1 VIDLTVATWNVEW
14 RAPGSV
20 DAALIRERLNS
31 VGADI
36 ICLTEAYADFMGGEG
51 HLIESE
57 PDYGYPVVQGRRKVL
72 LWSREPWAAVDRV
85 GQPDLPPGR
94 FVAGRTMTPVGPINV
109 VGVCIPWREAHVRSG
124 TRDRTL
130 WQDHLAYLKGLRGI
144 LADRTERTLVM
155 GDFNQRVPGNTPR
168 RLCSQHWSRHCEASA
183 WRPPVPSHRPAR
195 PRSIM
200 SRIRAISN
208 RLTSAAF
215 PIAPP
220 TDARSAIILA
230 WRCGSVRH
238 RAVPT
243 GGAQSRARRVRC
255 PRIGSPHPDLEQ
267 GEPE

>member
-20 DAALIRERLNS
+20 DAALIRERLDA

-36 ICLTEAYADFMGGEG
+36 ICLTEAYANFTDGEG

-94 FVAGRTMTPVGPINV
+94 FVAGRTMTAVGPIDV

-130 WQDHLAYLKGLRGI
+130 WQDHLAYLNGLRGI
-144 LADRTERTLVM
+144 LAERTARTLVM
-155 GDFNQRVPGNTPR
+155 GDFNQRVPRQYSP
-168 RLCSQHWSRHCEASA
+168 
-183 WRPPVPSHRPAR
+183 PPVFAALESTLRGFRVATAGTMAPIGKAAIDHVAHTDDLEPLDVSGLSNRAPDGREISDHFGVAVRLRASSSGTDGRSSIPSQARALPADRRPA
-195 PRSIM
+195 S
-200 SRIRAISN
+200 
-208 RLTSAAF
+208 
-215 PIAPP
+215 
-220 TDARSAIILA
+220 
-230 WRCGSVRH
+230 
-238 RAVPT
+238 
-243 GGAQSRARRVRC
+243 
-255 PRIGSPHPDLEQ
+255 
-267 GEPE
+267 